1 MKKLIILFVCGIILV
16 SLVGCNSNENET
28 RDENNNAAVESKAEE
43 DKTEDKINEET
54 NIADKNS
61 ETIKNN
67 PIVTIEELPVQ
78 VTILEPNSIGTR
90 YMEATYTNNS
100 KYTIQGLNIT
110 ILLKDKNEKTY
121 LSTYDTVLPGETSP
135 KFETFAPETGKV
147 QDYEYLVYEI
157 TVAKEDG
164 TIVHLSYDVKTDKY
178 TWF

>member
-16 SLVGCNSNENET
+16 SLVGCNSNENEI
-28 RDENNNAAVESKAEE
+28 RDENNNTAVESKAE
-43 DKTEDKINEET
+43 DKIDKET
-54 NIADKNS
+54 NIADKQS
-61 ETIKNN
+61 ETKKNN